1 MANVKDQLI
10 ELLLEILKEERIRWR
25 KVSEENVMLV
35 KDVRKR
41 LDQIETDLLLQRQIH
56 MRKRF
61 SRIEC
66 DGKDIIDGGTSGIDG
81 YKLSDSAVANTKMMS
96 SSCTARWCLFPSLI
110 IH

>member
-10 ELLLEILKEERIRWR
+10 ELLLDILKEERIRWR
-25 KVSEENVMLV
+25 KESDENAMLV

-61 SRIEC
+61 GRIEC
-66 DGKDIIDGGTSGIDG
+66 DGEDIIDGETSGIDG
-81 YKLSDSAVANTKMMS
+81 YKLSDS
-96 SSCTARWCLFPSLI
+96 
-110 IH
+110 